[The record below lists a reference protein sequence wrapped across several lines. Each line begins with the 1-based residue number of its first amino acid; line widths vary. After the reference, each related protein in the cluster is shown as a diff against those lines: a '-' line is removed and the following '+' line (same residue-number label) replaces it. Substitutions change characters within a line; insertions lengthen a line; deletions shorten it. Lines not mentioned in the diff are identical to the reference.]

1 MEGDST
7 FTVATLP
14 VHVKMFEK
22 HRLRNT
28 ASVLTS
34 LVETELRYHC
44 RAVEDLSAVLVLL
57 KSLENDDNND
67 GDHGEDGDGGV
78 LS

>member
-1 MEGDST
+1 MGEGDST

-28 ASVLTS
+28 TSVLTS

-57 KSLENDDNND
+57 KSLENDD
-67 GDHGEDGDGGV
+67 DHGEDGDGGV